1 MKSIQAAIGLSAV
14 PKKDF
19 DAEKLEMEEVQ
30 TSKRLRFEILQINPL
45 LVNLSFKVVG
55 NFEVKRFDAIKSVLL
70 DLENCPL
77 RLNALIIERSV
88 GTVNR
93 LVDRIVEHYKH
104 SVIRQLYKVIG
115 SIGVLG
121 APIGFVGS
129 LGSGVKS
136 FFVEPA
142 KAIRKG
148 PKDFAKGMKKG
159 TYGLLSNTFEGFGSA
174 AGAVSGALGDGVAQL
189 TFDEEFQA
197 SRQERDQ
204 AVAEGGLKM
213 ESITVGKLLL
223 VVLQVVSKACICAS
237 ERG

>member
-1 MKSIQAAIGLSAV
+1 LC
-14 PKKDF
+14 
-19 DAEKLEMEEVQ
+19 L
-30 TSKRLRFEILQINPL
+30 
-45 LVNLSFKVVG
+45 
-55 NFEVKRFDAIKSVLL
+55 
-70 DLENCPL
+70 
-77 RLNALIIERSV
+77 
-88 GTVNR
+88 
-93 LVDRIVEHYKH
+93 
-104 SVIRQLYKVIG
+104 
-115 SIGVLG
+115 IGVLG

-204 AVAEGGLKM
+204 AVAEGGFKNGVYYGGKAFASSFASGIKGLAYAPVKGAR
-213 ESITVGKLLL
+213 EGGISGFVKGVGKGI
-223 VVLQVVSKACICAS
+223 VGVPTKIVSGALEGVSHVAEGAANSAINQREGAGTVRKRAA
-237 ERG
+237 RAT